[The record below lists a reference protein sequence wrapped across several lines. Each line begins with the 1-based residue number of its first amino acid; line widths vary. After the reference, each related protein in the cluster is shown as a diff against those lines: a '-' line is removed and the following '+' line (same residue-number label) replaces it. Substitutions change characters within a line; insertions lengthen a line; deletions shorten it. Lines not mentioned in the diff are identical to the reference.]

1 MQFCC
6 SPLNA
11 RSLAPRDLAPTMGQ
25 DEYSEDRRGGLA
37 LEALV
42 VPALV
47 LFASVCAAFTM
58 SSKSMSLS
66 KAYAFASELTE
77 KNQILQAFIGSSLLG
92 VFSYSLMLAGR
103 TLISWF
109 RGRTF
114 CSITISNKDESFNKL
129 IDFIGKQG
137 IVTSGCLVASTFQ
150 KKKTWKD
157 CGAPYPS
164 SSWASATRQKWSTS
178 PRTTTTYTW
187 SATTASAS

>member
-1 MQFCC
+1 MPLILLFP
-6 SPLNA
+6 SLNA

-47 LFASVCAAFTM
+47 LFASICAAFTM

-103 TLISWF
+103 TLISTRGLWGPYLKGCF
-109 RGRTF
+109 RPSVFSAYDT
-114 CSITISNKDESFNKL
+114 SF
-129 IDFIGKQG
+129 
-137 IVTSGCLVASTFQ
+137 
-150 KKKTWKD
+150 
-157 CGAPYPS
+157 
-164 SSWASATRQKWSTS
+164 
-178 PRTTTTYTW
+178 
-187 SATTASAS
+187 